1 MYRYPFTPYPNGWYR
16 VALSRDLARGKIV
29 NLRYFGRDLVAFRGD
44 DGVAHVLDAH
54 CPHLGAHVG
63 RGGKVV
69 GNTVQCPMHAWRFAG
84 NGDCVDVPYCKKIPP
99 LARMRSWPST
109 EVNGMVLVWFHAEGA
124 APTFSIPTLPEYG
137 APSWSS
143 YLTLGWKPR
152 VHVQEVAENALD
164 LPHFNVVHDYL
175 QIPALDHFETTD
187 HTFRVKIAAP
197 RRVFGIMS
205 YASIDIT
212 YHGMGVVF
220 ATVVSKQV
228 ELRVILTSTPID
240 DEHVAIDM
248 AVLHD
253 LRRNPLRNAVI
264 RAVLPLQIGIEFEH
278 DIPIWEHKA
287 YHSRPVLCATDGP
300 IMAIRKWCEQFY
312 SPAEA
317 TAQPAIPQRALLR
330 RRAAAAE

>member
-16 VALSRDLARGKIV
+16 VALGSEVKRGRIV
-29 NLRYFGRDLVAFRGD
+29 NLRVFGRDLIAYRGD

-54 CPHLGAHVG
+54 CPHLGAHLG
-63 RGGKVV
+63 HGGKVV
-69 GNTVQCPMHAWRFAG
+69 GNTVECPMHAWRFAG
-84 NGDCVDVPYCKKIPP
+84 DGDCVHIPYCQKIPP
-99 LARMRSWPST
+99 LARMRTWPVR
-109 EVNGMVLVWFHAEGA
+109 EINGMILVWFHAEGA
-124 APTFSIPTLPEYG
+124 APSFEIPAMPEYG
-137 APSWSS
+137 QAGWSR
-143 YLTLGWKPR
+143 YLTMGWKPR

-175 QIPALDHFETTD
+175 QIPALQQFDVVD
-187 HTFRVKIAAP
+187 HTFHVKIAAP

-205 YASIDIT
+205 YASIEIT

-220 ATVVSKQV
+220 ARVESKQV
-228 ELRVILTSTPID
+228 DLRVILTSTPID

-248 AVLHD
+248 AVMHD
-253 LRRNPLRNAVI
+253 LTRNPLRNAVI

-278 DIPIWEHKA
+278 DIPIWQHKA
-287 YHSRPVLCATDGP
+287 YHQRPVLCATDGP

-317 TAQPAIPQRALLR
+317 SAALVPAPRLMR
-330 RRAAAAE
+330 RRAAESAG